1 MYKDK
6 ALQRETTKLRVR
18 RYRSNK
24 KALQPD
30 VQPSNGTEL
39 DPDRLE
45 EFAPGAIEAIMEMV
59 QPSATKDRLAKARV
73 VLASVVQPKTLQS
86 KSSPLKDDSR
96 LPRMTEHNRNQFKP
110 GDKVLILRGKRW
122 LPYLVP
128 NMDSGG
134 QEIPDYF

>member
-86 KSSPLKDDSR
+86 KSSPLKDDSNN
-96 LPRMTEHNRNQFKP
+96 LPRYNPSKHRS
-110 GDKVLILRGKRW
+110 GDKVLIFRDGRW

-134 QEIPDYF
+134 QEIPDYY